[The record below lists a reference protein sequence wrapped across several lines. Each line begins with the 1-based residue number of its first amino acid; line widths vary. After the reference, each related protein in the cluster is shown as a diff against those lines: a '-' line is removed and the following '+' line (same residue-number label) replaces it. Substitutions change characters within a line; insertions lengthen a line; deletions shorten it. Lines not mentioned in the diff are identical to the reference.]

1 MTLFELQ
8 YHILYEYTTYSICFY
23 PNFFV
28 IIIYLYIFARHKFYY
43 Y

>member
-8 YHILYEYTTYSICFY
+8 YHILYEYITYFICIY

-28 IIIYLYIFARHKFYY
+28 VIIYLYIFALQ
-43 Y
+43 